1 MFVTIVT
8 AFGLRSNQSRRV
20 PNATDHRRRQARVV
34 LGGPK
39 PDVVKLL
46 QRQAN
51 WVSWRALHCC
61 SVDPGLLKVRLSPG
75 SDRIADDAADSG
87 LCHRRTLGFSSQ
99 LVRASGF
106 WSARRS
112 IPEYRKFVD
121 HQLESIGAAPRKA

>member
-1 MFVTIVT
+1 MT
-8 AFGLRSNQSRRV
+8 APIASGWSES
-20 PNATDHRRRQARVV
+20 PGGPVV

-51 WVSWRALHCC
+51 WVSCRALHCC

-121 HQLESIGAAPRKA
+121 HELESIGAAPRKA

>member
-1 MFVTIVT
+1 
-8 AFGLRSNQSRRV
+8 
-20 PNATDHRRRQARVV
+20 V

-51 WVSWRALHCC
+51 WVSCRALHCC

-99 LVRASGF
+99 LVRASGL
-106 WSARRS
+106 WSAWRS
-112 IPEYRKFVD
+112 IPEHQKFVD
-121 HQLESIGAAPRKA
+121 HQMEPSARPWGGLIIRR